1 MWGIIKVCRRVV
13 TRYPIIVQATQA
25 GKNYPAFLK
34 Y

>member
-13 TRYPIIVQATQA
+13 TRYPIIIQATQA
-25 GKNYPAFLK
+25 GKNPAFLK